1 MDEDQFSTEIDL
13 ESVGEL
19 DNEDIFNAI
28 FLKKRSFFSS
38 SRHTSVLASH
48 RSENIEQ
55 KSDLAISLLGQD
67 RRGTMKSQRLGDR
80 QVMNRQPSNDLES
93 HGTIATREVIR

>member
-1 MDEDQFSTEIDL
+1 MTYLLVDFPVTGYLIQIHNQNFKQQPVDEDQFSTEIDV
-13 ESVGEL
+13 ESIGEL

-38 SRHTSVLASH
+38 SRHTSVQASH

-55 KSDLAISLLGQD
+55 KSDLALSLLD
-67 RRGTMKSQRLGDR
+67 
-80 QVMNRQPSNDLES
+80 
-93 HGTIATREVIR
+93 